1 MSTHKQDWEDLARVD
16 ACWAILSDP
25 NRRFRAWD
33 VEEFFRTGQAEFEGV
48 MRIANRLGHPVH
60 RGKALDFGCGVGRV
74 TRAMAAYFAEC
85 DGVDISDTMIAKAK
99 ELNAA
104 SSAFTFM
111 LLDGRDLSVFPDNHF
126 DLVYSNIVLQHL
138 PSRALIEHKITEF
151 VRMLRPGGLVT
162 FQLLSFIPLKY
173 RLQPTRRIYGLL
185 RRIGVGHAFLYDRLR
200 LTPIRSN
207 YIMEAR
213 ILALLNRLGA
223 RSLETQ
229 QKTIPETSVQ
239 SVTYFFT
246 K

>member
-48 MRIANRLGHPVH
+48 MRIATRLGHPVH
-60 RGKALDFGCGVGRV
+60 LRKALDFGCGLGRV
-74 TRAMAAYFAEC
+74 TRSMAAYFAEC
-85 DGVDISDTMIAKAK
+85 DGVDISDSMIAKAR

-104 SSAFTFM
+104 ASSCTFM
-111 LLDGRDLSVFPDNHF
+111 LLDERDLSVFPDNHF
-126 DLVYSNIVLQHL
+126 DLIYSNIVLQHL
-138 PSRALIEHKITEF
+138 PSRDLIEHKIAEF
-151 VRMLRPGGLVT
+151 VRMLRPGGLAT

-173 RLQPTRRIYGLL
+173 RLQPTRRVYGFL
-185 RRIGVGHAFLYDRLR
+185 RGIGVGSAFLYDRLR

-207 YIMEAR
+207 FIKESKV
-213 ILALLNRLGA
+213 LALLNRLGA
-223 RSLETQ
+223 HSLETQ
-229 QKTIPETSVQ
+229 QKTILETAVQ

>member
-1 MSTHKQDWEDLARVD
+1 MSTHKQDWEDLSRVD

-33 VEEFFRTGQAEFEGV
+33 VEEFFRTGQTEFDEV
-48 MRIANRLGHPVH
+48 MRIAKRLGHPVH
-60 RGKALDFGCGVGRV
+60 HGKALDFGCGVGRV

-85 DGVDISDTMIAKAK
+85 VGVDISDTMIAKAQ

-104 SSAFTFM
+104 ASSCTFM
-111 LLDGRDLSVFPDNHF
+111 LLDWRDLNVFPGNHF
-126 DLVYSNIVLQHL
+126 DFVYSNIVLQHL
-138 PSRALIEHKITEF
+138 PSRSLIEHKIAEF
-151 VRMLRPGGLVT
+151 VRMLKPGGLAT

-173 RLQPTRRIYGLL
+173 RLQPTRRVYGLL
-185 RRIGVGHAFLYDRLR
+185 RRIGIGHAFLYERLK

-207 YIMEAR
+207 YISEPR
-213 ILALLNRLGA
+213 ILALLKGLGA